1 MDNMEV
7 GEYSANDRMPLF
19 PKIKEDFS
27 WLNDC
32 ENRDDEV
39 AFVYVNENRR
49 TIQPG
54 EQVFYNYRNRSNE
67 NLLLFF
73 SFCFPGNEYNSL
85 LLHLR
90 NEPLLAGSLQD

>member
-1 MDNMEV
+1 MEV
-7 GEYSANDRMPLF
+7 GEYTANDRMQLL
-19 PKIKEDFS
+19 PKNKEDFT
-27 WLNDC
+27 WLKDC

-39 AFVYVNENRR
+39 GFVYVNENRR

-67 NLLLFF
+67 NLLEFF

-85 LLHLR
+85 LLNLR
-90 NEPLLAGSLQD
+90 NEPLFATSL